1 MNSTFHTSTEKGKLE
16 IPRMQNLLKEWEKFL
31 DKYVNSSRLL
41 EEVKQKEN

>member
-1 MNSTFHTSTEKGKLE
+1 
-16 IPRMQNLLKEWEKFL
+16 MQNLLKEWEKFL